1 MSYLG
6 GGSGRLPELC
16 LCTKRYLKF
25 MALVRLHQDASKREK
40 PSLCGMATYAD
51 KLPND
56 VTASYYLQAPSGR
69 WLVGFGGDYAESFIN
84 HSNTPNARLDWH
96 NDVATLVAIRE
107 IQLNEEVTFDYGDLI
122 KFC

>member
-1 MSYLG
+1 MWDG
-6 GGSGRLPELC
+6 P
-16 LCTKRYLKF
+16 
-25 MALVRLHQDASKREK
+25 
-40 PSLCGMATYAD
+40 YAD